1 MLVINKYIEIFIGD
15 GRMVFLIPMDRF
27 RLKFGR
33 LFDI

>member
-1 MLVINKYIEIFIGD
+1 MLVINKYIEIFIGH
-15 GRMVFLIPMDRF
+15 GQMVFLISMDHF